1 MPRRPRTP
9 EVDRLAA
16 RLGSLDDATIDTLYG
31 LEPVYEPGGDAGAA
45 LGAFAEFL
53 CPYCGEHIGTAIDL
67 TEGSRSHIED
77 CQVCCRPMLVAI
89 TVDDAGELAGVDA
102 FRSD

>member
-1 MPRRPRTP
+1 MARRHRSP
-9 EVDRLAA
+9 ELLRLTS
-16 RLGSLDDATIDTLYG
+16 RLGSLDEATIDALYG
-31 LEPVYEPGGDAGAA
+31 LEPVFEPGAEAGAE
-45 LGAFAEFL
+45 LGAYAEFL

-77 CQVCCRPMLVAI
+77 CQVCCRPMIVAV
-89 TVDDAGELAGVDA
+89 TVDDAGGLVGVDA

>member
-1 MPRRPRTP
+1 MPRRRQSP
-9 EVDRLAA
+9 ELERLTA
-16 RLGSLDDATIDTLYG
+16 RLGSLDAASIDALYG
-31 LEPVYEPGGDAGAA
+31 LEPVFEPDGDAGAA

-53 CPYCGEHIGTAIDL
+53 CPYCGEHIGSAIDL

-89 TVDDAGELAGVDA
+89 TVDDAGDLAGVDA